1 MSSIENFNLLERFAS
16 MRFCGN
22 IVWSLNVTKFKAEL
36 RIALMSSG
44 EVAQKSFNPSYLFI
58 GEADAMNQACFNL
71 SKAPFH
77 WPLNRAYNA
86 KGFAFRVPLAAF

>member
-16 MRFCGN
+16 MRFCCN
-22 IVWSLNVTKFKAEL
+22 IVWSLNVAKFKAEL

-44 EVAQKSFNPSYLFI
+44 EVAQKSFNPRFI
-58 GEADAMNQACFNL
+58 NIYIYIFPLNQACFNL

-86 KGFAFRVPLAAF
+86 KGFSFRVPLAF

>member
-22 IVWSLNVTKFKAEL
+22 IVWSLNVAKFKAEL

-44 EVAQKSFNPSYLFI
+44 EVAQKSFNPRFINIYIYIPSEPSLFQSEQ
-58 GEADAMNQACFNL
+58 GAL
-71 SKAPFH
+71 S
-77 WPLNRAYNA
+77 
-86 KGFAFRVPLAAF
+86 LASK